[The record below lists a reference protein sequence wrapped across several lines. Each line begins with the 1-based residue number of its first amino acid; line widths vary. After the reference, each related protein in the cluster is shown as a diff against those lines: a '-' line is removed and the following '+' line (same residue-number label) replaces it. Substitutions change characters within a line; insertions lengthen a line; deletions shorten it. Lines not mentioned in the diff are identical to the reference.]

1 MKALHHIVARAMRRR
16 GYSVVEV
23 AIAVVVL
30 GTALIPCSRLILIA
44 KQASDSDES
53 GIRALNELDRKI
65 SVIRQKSFDLIDAEG
80 RAVIDAIASPDCEA
94 EVTVQ
99 TLPQNLKKVT
109 VTVYHIGANGNVVE
123 ESAEF
128 LAVDCNFPVEKVW

>member
-1 MKALHHIVARAMRRR
+1 MKALHHIMARAMRRR

-44 KQASDSDES
+44 KQAADSDES

-65 SVIRQKSFDLIDAEG
+65 DLIRQKHFDLIDAEA
-80 RAVIDAIASPDCEA
+80 RAVIVASPDCEV

-109 VTVYHIGANGNVVE
+109 VTVYRTGANGNTIE

-128 LAVDCNFPVEKVW
+128 LVVDCNFPVEKVW